1 MTPANEQHVQ
11 QHQDVFL
18 NAITG
23 DLAPVSGWW
32 RPDGDPAP
40 FRYLE
45 QGETMPPL
53 GGKHTI
59 GALVFDIAPSNRP
72 QVVKLRR

>member
-1 MTPANEQHVQ
+1 MTLANEQHVQ
-11 QHQDVFL
+11 QHQDVCL

-32 RPDGDPAP
+32 RPDGDPVP

-45 QGETMPPL
+45 QGETMPRL

-59 GALVFDIAPSNRP
+59 WTLVFDIAPSDRA
-72 QVVKLRR
+72 QIAKLRP